1 MLERD
6 HALQK
11 PGVDVFIVPA
21 EARRGFLERQFRQ
34 QCDTVEGFLAVSDH
48 VIAERLD
55 RLPGKRLIDALDFLQ
70 ADNVGGT
77 ILEPGQQM
85 VEPLSDR
92 IDVPRRNTHEKVP
105 DW

>member
-6 HALQK
+6 HAFQK
-11 PGVDVFIVPA
+11 PGVDVFIVPF
-21 EARRGFLERQFRQ
+21 EARPGFVERQFRQ
-34 QCDTVEGFLAVSDH
+34 QCDTVEGFLAVGDH

-55 RLPGKRLIDALDFLQ
+55 GFPGKRLIDALDFLQ
-70 ADNVGGT
+70 AD
-77 ILEPGQQM
+77 QQM

-92 IDVPRRNTHEKVP
+92 VDVPRGNTHEKVP